1 MLNSKTTAEKSVTP
15 SASGESTSTVSSSAI
30 SSLRFPF
37 KLTKDQLEAVDAW
50 VSNGYKGSIIYSTGT
65 GKTEIAFE
73 CAKRASAEAIVHT
86 KNNNVLS
93 THDNNNNAINN
104 NPFNLLFLVPRII
117 LVEQNINRLVK
128 YGIPTYRIGAYFG
141 ERKEAREI
149 TISTYQSVINSLDLI
164 YNSNMIVFDEVHL
177 ISDTAATLR
186 KIFDAVMAA
195 TANSKKK
202 LLLLGLTATID
213 EEDPKYS
220 TILSLLPPVKKYMI
234 KDAVKDK
241 RLAQPIVIPI
251 KVNLTHNEK
260 KIYDE
265 CSAKIRNI
273 SGYLNTS
280 DPKSL
285 SSLLRKGGHTAGLVR
300 AWFANVKNRKNLIN
314 CAENKILAAVG
325 IIATKHTSERIMV
338 FSETIES
345 IQKLKEMLQNKGIDS
360 KMIDSKLKSK
370 ERQKILSDWGK
381 EFFPLLS
388 VHTLEIGY
396 DVPEV
401 RVAIILATTSNMNQ
415 IVQRIGRIVRKTEG
429 KDTALIYAIYLSHTH
444 DVSTLEMIRQATN
457 LDKGRQGKGKGKQD
471 ARAIDVFD
479 TNGGL
484 DKYIF

>member
-1 MLNSKTTAEKSVTP
+1 MLNSKTTAEKSATP

-93 THDNNNNAINN
+93 PHNNNAINN

-128 YGIPTYRIGAYFG
+128 YGIPTYHIGAYFG

-195 TANSKKK
+195 SANSKKK

-273 SGYLNTS
+273 SAYLNTS

-444 DVSTLEMIRQATN
+444 DVSTLAMIRQATN

>member
-1 MLNSKTTAEKSVTP
+1 
-15 SASGESTSTVSSSAI
+15 
-30 SSLRFPF
+30 
-37 KLTKDQLEAVDAW
+37 
-50 VSNGYKGSIIYSTGT
+50 
-65 GKTEIAFE
+65 
-73 CAKRASAEAIVHT
+73 VH
-86 KNNNVLS
+86 
-93 THDNNNNAINN
+93 
-104 NPFNLLFLVPRII
+104 R
-117 LVEQNINRLVK
+117 Q
-128 YGIPTYRIGAYFG
+128 
-141 ERKEAREI
+141 
-149 TISTYQSVINSLDLI
+149 
-164 YNSNMIVFDEVHL
+164 
-177 ISDTAATLR
+177 
-186 KIFDAVMAA
+186 
-195 TANSKKK
+195 KKP
-202 LLLLGLTATID
+202 LLLGLTATID

-273 SGYLNTS
+273 SKYLNTS

-285 SSLLRKGGHTAGLVR
+285 SSLLKKGGHTTGLVR

-314 CAENKILAAVG
+314 CAENKLLAAVG
-325 IIATKHTSERIMV
+325 IIATKHPSERIMV

-345 IQKLKEMLQNKGIDS
+345 IQKLKEMLQNKGIES
-360 KMIDSKLKSK
+360 MMIDSKLKSK
-370 ERQKILSDWGK
+370 ERQKILSEWGK

-429 KDTALIYAIYLSHTH
+429 KDTALIYTIYLSHTH

-457 LDKGRQGKGKGKQD
+457 LDKARQGKSKGKQD
-471 ARAIDVFD
+471 TTAIGVFD
-479 TNGGL
+479 TNGRL
-484 DKYIF
+484 DRYIF

>member
-93 THDNNNNAINN
+93 THDNNNAIKN